1 MTRSTKPN
9 LVATA
14 ITVIGAP
21 RARVWNALVDPAAIK
36 AYMFGT
42 TVTSDFRPGSAITWK
57 GEWQGKAYED
67 KGTIL
72 RAERERLLSYTHFS
86 PLAGA
91 PDVPES
97 YHTVTITLADA
108 NGATRVTL
116 EQDNNATSQEAE
128 HSRKNWEGMLGALK
142 KYVEGRKGST

>member
-21 RARVWNALVDPAAIK
+21 RARVWDALVDPAAIK

-67 KGTIL
+67 
-72 RAERERLLSYTHFS
+72 
-86 PLAGA
+86 
-91 PDVPES
+91 
-97 YHTVTITLADA
+97 
-108 NGATRVTL
+108 
-116 EQDNNATSQEAE
+116 
-128 HSRKNWEGMLGALK
+128 
-142 KYVEGRKGST
+142 